1 MTVSVFD
8 YLPEE
13 ASVIR
18 DTVFIKEQG
27 FESEFDD
34 IDLTASHLVAYD
46 NGIPIGTCRVFSD
59 GQRFVL
65 GRLAVLKEYRGK
77 KAGAFL
83 LSAAERLVA
92 EKGGKE
98 LFLHAQTRVRA
109 FYEKQGFEAFGE
121 IDFDEDC
128 PHIWMKNADI
138 TVNVWR

>member
-27 FESEFDD
+27 FEYEFDD

-46 NGIPIGTCRVFSD
+46 NGIPIGTCRVFLD

-65 GRLAVLKEYRGK
+65 GRLAVLKECRGK
-77 KAGAFL
+77 KSGAFL
-83 LSAAERLVA
+83 LSAAESLVA

-98 LFLHAQTRVRA
+98 LFLHAQTRAKV
-109 FYEKQGFEAFGE
+109 FYETQGFEAFGE

-128 PHIWMKNADI
+128 PHIWMKKAGK
-138 TVNVWR
+138 